1 MELGFLTAQKASLA
15 SVNPS
20 HQAEIIGAQTGFMRL
35 KALLRIAHIEDIGFC
50 AAIRVEGD
58 QVRVRCDVEGLNS
71 HPFICLAEWLNL
83 QAVVSIIGSV
93 WVPLGV
99 PAGCVS

>member
-35 KALLRIAHIEDIGFC
+35 KALLRIAHIEDIGFR
-50 AAIRVEGD
+50 ATIRVEGD
-58 QVRVRCDVEGLNS
+58 QIRVCCGVEGLNG
-71 HPFICLAEWLNL
+71 HPFICFAEWLNL
-83 QAVVSIIGSV
+83 QAVVSIIRSV
-93 WVPLGV
+93 GAPFGV